1 MKKIFT
7 NNESK
12 IYMLCAILAGIIL
25 VASGVAIAFFPKMA
39 MSIALI
45 VASILFFAFGITD
58 SISALRN
65 KQAEIDWKTTLGN
78 GILTLLV
85 GIFIFATIYVPTIT
99 PLKLI
104 VVLSIWA
111 IIRCILL
118 VIGFIR
124 GKFKKKENL
133 LQALIMGCVGV
144 CAFLFRD
151 LIIASTKII
160 GYVLI
165 VIGALILVYGFL
177 KKALIKKEEPTSE
190 NSENKKE
197 NLSNNETKALDEPNN
212 AESVK
217 DEEPSTEQ
225 STGESKT
232 NE

>member
-1 MKKIFT
+1 MKKLFT
-7 NNESK
+7 DNESK
-12 IYMLCAILAGIIL
+12 IYMLCAILAGVIL

-45 VASILFFAFGITD
+45 IASILFFAFGITD

-111 IIRCILL
+111 VIRCILL
-118 VIGFIR
+118 VIGFIS

-160 GYVLI
+160 GYALI
-165 VIGALILVYGFL
+165 AIGALILVYVFL
-177 KKALIKKEEPTSE
+177 KKALIKKEAPTSE
-190 NSENKKE
+190 ISEDKKE
-197 NLSNNETKALDEPNN
+197 NLSNNETQALAEPNN
-212 AESVK
+212 AESGK
-217 DEEPSTEQ
+217 DEEPTAEQ
-225 STGESKT
+225 STCESET

>member
-1 MKKIFT
+1 MKKIST
-7 NNESK
+7 NNESP

-25 VASGVAIAFFPKMA
+25 VASGIAIAFFPKMA

-45 VASILFFAFGITD
+45 VASVLFFAFGITD

-65 KQAEIDWKTTLGN
+65 KQSEIDWKTTLGN

-111 IIRCILL
+111 VIRCILL
-118 VIGFIR
+118 IIGFIS

-160 GYVLI
+160 GYALI
-165 VIGALILVYGFL
+165 IIGALILVYVFL
-177 KKALIKKEEPTSE
+177 KKALTKKEEPTGEIPEDGKEGIS
-190 NSENKKE
+190 NS
-197 NLSNNETKALDEPNN
+197 ETKALDEPHDV
-212 AESVK
+212 ESTK
-217 DEEPSTEQ
+217 DEESASEQ
-225 STGESKT
+225 ITCESET